1 MSGAASLLAD
11 PDRGATATYRPQGIG
26 TQIAL
31 RVVLAEPAEDEDAV
45 LVAAIATLP
54 TIAAGDTFDV
64 GGEVL
69 TVVSVEQDA
78 SDTAWLV
85 ACAR

>member
-1 MSGAASLLAD
+1 MSGFVDLLAD
-11 PDRGATATYRPQGIG
+11 ADRGTTATYRPQGIG

-69 TVVSVEQDA
+69 TVLSVEQDA
-78 SDTAWLV
+78 SGTAWRLV
-85 ACAR
+85 CAR